1 MEKSVELSG
10 GDATLQ
16 VRLGEMYLGRGDVGL
31 AMQQAEQAIQSN
43 RDLACA
49 WALRADVHRQRGAL
63 PEALADYHRS
73 LWQDGFCPHV
83 QLALAAIYREQQR
96 PRRALSTLEALAENY
111 APDKQPFQLRF
122 EQGLAMKA
130 LGRYADAADLFALVA
145 AREDAT
151 ADVFFQLAEV
161 RMLGG
166 DPVNARL
173 ALASALEREPQ
184 HVASLQLREQ
194 INVEQQSLTTAVGR
208 F

>member
-16 VRLGEMYLGRGDVGL
+16 VRLGEMYLGRGEVDL

-49 WALRADVHRQRGAL
+49 WALRGDVHRQRGDVQKAL
-63 PEALADYHRS
+63 VDYHRS
-73 LWQDGFCPHV
+73 LSQKGFCPHV
-83 QLALAAIYREQQR
+83 QLALAEIYRGQDR

-111 APDKQPFQLRF
+111 APDRQPSQLRF
-122 EQGLAMKA
+122 ERGLAMKA
-130 LGRYADAADLFALVA
+130 LGRYTDAADLFALLA
-145 AREDAT
+145 AREDAS
-151 ADVFFQLAEV
+151 AEVYFQLAEV
-161 RMLGG
+161 QMLAG
-166 DPVNARL
+166 DPANARL
-173 ALASALEREPQ
+173 ALAAALEREPQ

-194 INVEQQSLTTAVGR
+194 IDREQQSLTAAVGR